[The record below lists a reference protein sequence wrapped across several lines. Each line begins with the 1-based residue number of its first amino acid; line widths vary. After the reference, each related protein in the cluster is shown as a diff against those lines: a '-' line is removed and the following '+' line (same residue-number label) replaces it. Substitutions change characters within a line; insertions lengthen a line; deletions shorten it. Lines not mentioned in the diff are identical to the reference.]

1 MEKRVRFLRAA
12 HANGTPQTPA
22 RSPEKQTQALSSRRP
37 SDRLPFFTGI
47 CLAVLVILTALV
59 TANANAQPALSP
71 SDAAQKGRTFL
82 TNLFD
87 PALSLLPE
95 YRGAKVYWLFHD
107 NYLAAKVLAVS
118 HPKIA
123 QSIRAA
129 MDREGVRKSGKIE
142 LIFGE
147 AENPLPFRQ
156 YELTDVRRFQDKVI
170 RTEVVTNRVLEGWT
184 EYADLLLL
192 ASIAEKDAAAA
203 RRHWKA
209 ALRLWDGK
217 GFLDAAAKHDRRYST
232 YKLGL
237 VLLVANR
244 LSPPAKLPPGMIDKL
259 LSLQDD
265 TGGWITDYDAADKK
279 IGLANVETTC
289 FANLGD

>member
-1 MEKRVRFLRAA
+1 MKKIHNDSSAPSPWRSTLKGVRRAA
-12 HANGTPQTPA
+12 
-22 RSPEKQTQALSSRRP
+22 
-37 SDRLPFFTGI
+37 
-47 CLAVLVILTALV
+47 LVILTALV
-59 TANANAQPALSP
+59 AANANAQPMLSP
-71 SDAAQKGRTFL
+71 SEAAQKGRTFL

-87 PALSLLPE
+87 PALGLLPE

-107 NYLAAKVLAVS
+107 NYLAAKVLADS
-118 HPKIA
+118 HPMVA

-129 MDREGVRKSGKIE
+129 IDREGVRKSGKIE

-156 YELTDVRRFQDKVI
+156 YELADVRRFHDKAI
-170 RTEVVTNRVLEGWT
+170 RTEIVTSRVLEGWT

-192 ASIAEKDAAAA
+192 AGIAEKDAAAA
-203 RRHWKA
+203 QRHWEA
-209 ALRLWDGK
+209 AMRLWDGK
-217 GFLDAAAKHDRRYST
+217 GFLDTAAKHDRRYST

-237 VLLVANR
+237 ALLVANR
-244 LSPPAKLPPGMIDKL
+244 LSPPAKLPHGLIEKL

-265 TGGWITDYDAADKK
+265 SGGWITDYDAADKK

-289 FANLGD
+289 FAILGIDAYSPRRQ